1 MGMRILQHHE
11 AKNCG
16 FIKELPI
23 VSMACG
29 MGRREA
35 YLEDNEDLIRGKAD
49 ARAPV
54 REVQGAFWH
63 TKVSENS

>member
-1 MGMRILQHHE
+1 
-11 AKNCG
+11 
-16 FIKELPI
+16 
-23 VSMACG
+23 

-35 YLEDNEDLIRGKAD
+35 YFGDNEDLIRGKAD

-54 REVQGAFWH
+54 REVQGAFWR